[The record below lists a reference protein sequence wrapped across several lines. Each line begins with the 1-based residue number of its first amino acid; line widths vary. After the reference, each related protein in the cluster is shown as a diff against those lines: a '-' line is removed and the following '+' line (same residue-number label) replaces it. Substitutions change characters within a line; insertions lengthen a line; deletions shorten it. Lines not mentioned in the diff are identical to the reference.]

1 MSNFIEQYPD
11 SITSEECLSL
21 ITLFESS
28 PELQKPGHTTL
39 GYNPENKKDTEI
51 LLNGELINN
60 NQDWKK
66 AFTPVYDALY
76 KNLDLYKEKY
86 THLEDLD
93 VWAIQKPGINFQ
105 RFYPNEGYKTWHCEV
120 PCAESSKRV
129 LVWMLYLNTVTDLG
143 GTEFD
148 YQNFTCKAE
157 SGKMV
162 IWPPYWTHFH
172 RSQVSPSQVKYI
184 MTGWFAY
191 V

>member
-1 MSNFIEQYPD
+1 MKVI
-11 SITSEECLSL
+11 
-21 ITLFESS
+21 
-28 PELQKPGHTTL
+28 KL
-39 GYNPENKKDTEI
+39 GIAKCHV
-51 LLNGELINN
+51 LN
-60 NQDWKK
+60 
-66 AFTPVYDALY
+66 
-76 KNLDLYKEKY
+76 
-86 THLEDLD
+86 
-93 VWAIQKPGINFQ
+93 
-105 RFYPNEGYKTWHCEV
+105 
-120 PCAESSKRV
+120 SSKRV

-172 RSQVSPSQVKYI
+172 KSQVSPSQVKYI